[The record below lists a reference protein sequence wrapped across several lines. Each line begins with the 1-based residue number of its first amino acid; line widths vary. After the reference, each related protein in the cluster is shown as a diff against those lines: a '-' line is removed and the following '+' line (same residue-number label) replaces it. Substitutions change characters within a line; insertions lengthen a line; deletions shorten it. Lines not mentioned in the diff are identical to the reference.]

1 MLEQILRINR
11 KNDTLEQKKKRV
23 IINIDI
29 DRILNQSLS
38 KFQVL
43 LISLKWRLGLDSCTS
58 REFLL
63 WAIY

>member
-43 LISLKWRLGLDSCTS
+43 LISLK
-58 REFLL
+58 
-63 WAIY
+63 